1 MKAIEQYFH
10 MILFTVLYKS
20 YMISRTR
27 STYVFKSLDISS
39 NLLKI
44 IMASAVSRVLE
55 NQQVDYIYIEM

>member
-1 MKAIEQYFH
+1 
-10 MILFTVLYKS
+10 
-20 YMISRTR
+20 MISRTK

-55 NQQVDYIYIEM
+55 NQQVDYMNIEMKFE